1 MTRTKYGNVKTEIN
15 GYLFDS
21 KREADRYLILLSMEQ
36 AGEIKQLELQPKFPL
51 LVKTGKAVGFYK
63 ADFQYFDV
71 SKKEWVVEDAK
82 GVRTAVYRLKK
93 KIVEEVHGI
102 KIVEV

>member
-1 MTRTKYGNVKTEIN
+1 MY
-15 GYLFDS
+15 
-21 KREADRYLILLSMEQ
+21 LLSCEQ
-36 AGEIKQLELQPKFPL
+36 AGEINQLELQPKFPL

-63 ADFQYFDV
+63 ADFRYFDL
-71 SKKEWVVEDAK
+71 SKKEYVIEDSK

-93 KIVEEVHGI
+93 KIVEEVYGI